1 MFYLQ
6 LLQGFLAF
14 SRFSKQTLCR
24 VSPWRGPPCLGSWS
38 PTPPCHLWFAGRPRR
53 RRAGRRRRRYGRS
66 WARCEGRRGDWMPW
80 FRRRWI
86 WMGWKIGCFPYKWW
100 WNDMWYNYIYIY
112 IYYRASIAEV
122 YVMTM
127 SPITIESWM
136 FMTSIAKVFV
146 RTFMGIIM
154 GIYLEDY
161 PVDPNGWRWPKLHQ
175 FLSGMILQVE
185 FATEKSGND
194 LKIAWEL
201 PVDRREWGYIGI

>member
-1 MFYLQ
+1 
-6 LLQGFLAF
+6 
-14 SRFSKQTLCR
+14 
-24 VSPWRGPPCLGSWS
+24 
-38 PTPPCHLWFAGRPRR
+38 
-53 RRAGRRRRRYGRS
+53 
-66 WARCEGRRGDWMPW
+66 
-80 FRRRWI
+80 
-86 WMGWKIGCFPYKWW
+86 
-100 WNDMWYNYIYIY
+100 
-112 IYYRASIAEV
+112 
-122 YVMTM
+122 
-127 SPITIESWM
+127 M